1 MREFM
6 IALIVACTLV
16 GVAEAFHKMTTPANA
31 DFQAHDA
38 VIDGLHIALPDGMK
52 TFPADLVPLP

>member
-1 MREFM
+1 M
-6 IALIVACTLV
+6 IALIVTCALIT
-16 GVAEAFHKMTTPANA
+16 VAEAFHKMTTPANA

-52 TFPADLVPLP
+52 TFPPELLPEP